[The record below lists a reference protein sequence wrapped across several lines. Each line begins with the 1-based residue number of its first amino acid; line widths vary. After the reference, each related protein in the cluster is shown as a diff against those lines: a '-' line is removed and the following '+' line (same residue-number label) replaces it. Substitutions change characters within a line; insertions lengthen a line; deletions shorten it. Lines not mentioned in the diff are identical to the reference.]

1 MKRAKLGAVCLVLL
15 LGVSLGVSICMER
28 IHAPVARDLE
38 LAAQMVCEGD
48 FETALSLEARAD
60 AAWQRWDR
68 FRACFCDHTPMEEA
82 DALFRKLRV
91 YAALKKEEE
100 FAAACAELARKVSAV
115 GEAHALRWW
124 NFV

>member
-15 LGVSLGVSICMER
+15 LGISLGVSICMER

-48 FETALSLEARAD
+48 FETALGLEARAD

-100 FAAACAELARKVSAV
+100 FAAASARLCAQLALLAGSERVSWGNV
-115 GEAHALRWW
+115 L
-124 NFV
+124 